1 MENASKALLMAGGI
15 LIALLVIGA
24 LVLMFNQVGSYE
36 KAQEASK
43 KNSQIADF
51 NKDFERYL
59 DDKGITGADVISL
72 INKVLDY
79 NEKTVKAE
87 SGVDIGKDVDYSIKM
102 SVTITNINSFNDKY
116 AYTDD
121 SEKIF
126 TSNTIYI
133 GEEKSSST
141 DKDKGLM
148 KILTDEQKL
157 ETNSGIS
164 KDQLKMLSGMYDS
177 KDKGSTEKIKDK
189 LIELTNDTNYRDW
202 PDNNKKPTLTQIKN
216 YRQYWEFK
224 TSKFE
229 PDENVGGAR
238 LYAKNGQIKNLRLKF
253 KE

>member
-51 NKDFERYL
+51 NKEFERYL

-102 SVTITNINSFNDKY
+102 SVTITNINGFNDKY
-116 AYTDD
+116 AYNNE
-121 SEKIF
+121 SEKVF
-126 TSNTIYI
+126 KGDTISI
-133 GEEKSSST
+133 GEDTSSRTS
-141 DKDKGLM
+141 KGLM
-148 KILTDEQKL
+148 DNLKAEQEL
-157 ETNSGIS
+157 ETDSGIS

-177 KDKGSTEKIKDK
+177 KDNGSTEKIKDK

-202 PDNNKKPTLTQIKN
+202 PGNNKEPTLTQIKN

-229 PDENVGGAR
+229 PDESGEGAR